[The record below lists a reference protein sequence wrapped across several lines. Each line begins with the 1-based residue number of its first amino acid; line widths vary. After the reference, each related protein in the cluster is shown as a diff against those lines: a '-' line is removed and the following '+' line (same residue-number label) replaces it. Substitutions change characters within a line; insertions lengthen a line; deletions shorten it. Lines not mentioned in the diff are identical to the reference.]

1 MYMAPETLINNVY
14 SFKSDIWS
22 AGVVLY
28 EMIFG

>member
-1 MYMAPETLINNVY
+1 MNNHY

-28 EMIFG
+28 EMVFGQ